1 MHLPAGT
8 YILTDSIILQSNT
21 ILEGEPGTVITIP
34 DNAGWPA
41 WKPLISGQGVHNV
54 TIQNIELFGNDQ
66 RQDNTRVWYGHSGKE
81 APKRWGQGYYNFIH
95 VIDCDS
101 MKVSNCLMHDSLG
114 DGFRVK
120 TSTNIKFHDNTAYR
134 LGHDV
139 FYGIDSQNIEAY
151 NNRITTRINSAFRL
165 WNSQH
170 VRFYGNVINAQL
182 DSTGGNPEIQ
192 IEDSKGQMTD
202 IEVCNNILSK
212 SWGAGIW
219 LIAYEKGTEN
229 NQGILIHH
237 NLFYEVGQSY
247 NIPYTS
253 GIVNDGIKGTQVYNN
268 VFDGARNNA
277 FRNQAGGQDTTIK
290 ANIITNT
297 VPHTAISQSG
307 TGCGIADLAEADLS
321 VTSNCFFN
329 NQNGNLYRTTSSI
342 DDLLDPKNHLTSSS
356 WTWTGSTWTC
366 EKVPPMDLGQI
377 APTGTRNTTDT
388 DTHEFT
394 SIFDILNQEFTVT
407 ALWDQN
413 KPLKY
418 AENWQKKGRYTEATL
433 SIEGFKG
440 ISEIDGVEYING
452 SARDNAIVHYETRNT
467 APFGA
472 GQTSELTYE
481 ENNSSLTAF
490 LTVKTSYYAKKSSTI
505 RVKGISIPVPSI
517 SKESETEMFYVTS
530 PAPVQFPKTI
540 EPSAYI
546 TYYNNSYNPHAIVD
560 LTNTPGIVKEDFQY
574 NGSTATHF
582 KLIGWKTSKP
592 NGIEYTNFS
601 KVNTWKFEG
610 DQLSGSGNQLYI
622 KGKFRPEK
630 LNTTVTTPYGSI
642 KVTDYTYA
650 EIPDESNAVLNPGLW
665 AFIGTFT
672 IFGFSIYRNGKRVI
686 PKW

>member
-1 MHLPAGT
+1 
-8 YILTDSIILQSNT
+8 
-21 ILEGEPGTVITIP
+21 
-34 DNAGWPA
+34 
-41 WKPLISGQGVHNV
+41 
-54 TIQNIELFGNDQ
+54 
-66 RQDNTRVWYGHSGKE
+66 
-81 APKRWGQGYYNFIH
+81 
-95 VIDCDS
+95 
-101 MKVSNCLMHDSLG
+101 MHDSLG

-120 TSTNIKFHDNTAYR
+120 TSTNIEFHDNTAYR

-170 VRFYGNVINAQL
+170 VRFYGNVIDAQL

-192 IEDSKGQMTD
+192 VEDSKGQMTD

-297 VPHTAISQSG
+297 VPHTAISQSA

-394 SIFDILNQEFTVT
+394 SIFDILNQEFTFT
-407 ALWDQN
+407 ALRDQN

-452 SARDNAIVHYETRNT
+452 SAQANAIVHYETRNT

-481 ENNSSLTAF
+481 EKNRSLTAF
-490 LTVKTSYYAKKSSTI
+490 LTVKTSG
-505 RVKGISIPVPSI
+505 R
-517 SKESETEMFYVTS
+517 
-530 PAPVQFPKTI
+530 PAL
-540 EPSAYI
+540 Y
-546 TYYNNSYNPHAIVD
+546 D
-560 LTNTPGIVKEDFQY
+560 
-574 NGSTATHF
+574 
-582 KLIGWKTSKP
+582 WC
-592 NGIEYTNFS
+592 
-601 KVNTWKFEG
+601 FEA
-610 DQLSGSGNQLYI
+610 L
-622 KGKFRPEK
+622 KC
-630 LNTTVTTPYGSI
+630 
-642 KVTDYTYA
+642 
-650 EIPDESNAVLNPGLW
+650 
-665 AFIGTFT
+665 
-672 IFGFSIYRNGKRVI
+672 
-686 PKW
+686 